1 VKLSEFFTLE
11 EMTITQVR
19 SVGNVPNALKLENL
33 TRTAMKMDHIRRLLG
48 RPIIVSS
55 GYRSPEVNKI
65 VGGSPTSDHM
75 QGLAVDFICPGFGTV
90 DEIVEKIDKSG
101 VEFDQLFNEFNRWV
115 HIGFGPKMRR
125 QVRRIEK

>member
-1 VKLSEFFTLE
+1 MKLSEFFTLE

-65 VGGSPTSDHM
+65 VGGSQTSDHM

-90 DEIVEKIDKSG
+90 DEIAWPAVYVDSDEAGFITGATLVDGGKSIQ
-101 VEFDQLFNEFNRWV
+101 FDS
-115 HIGFGPKMRR
+115 
-125 QVRRIEK
+125 